1 MDTMTGSTTFS
12 IPPITHRFW
21 VLVGVLVSLVAS
33 PKNAAHGWSVAIPA
47 TSRRQLVGSSSFSSC
62 GMTTS
67 PAILHRTT
75 TKLSMSSSTYGEDY
89 DSSTIVRELASL
101 DELENLVQLASQPI
115 PERPD
120 GIVVCVQYTSNS
132 REECLAT
139 SMDYERLARN
149 NLATIFLQ
157 CVEGKYEESKLLLEQ
172 VDVRVWPTCDIFY
185 GGNRVAR
192 VEGNDM
198 LEIERF
204 LNQYQF
210 LNSDLDLFGDSQQ
223 SLGWGDGK
231 RKDAKATPRT
241 TARFLPGYDWNT
253 KKGAFDEAADKAQ
266 QSFEDSFGNWVP
278 NVEDD

>member
-1 MDTMTGSTTFS
+1 M
-12 IPPITHRFW
+12 
-21 VLVGVLVSLVAS
+21 
-33 PKNAAHGWSVAIPA
+33 
-47 TSRRQLVGSSSFSSC
+47 
-62 GMTTS
+62 
-67 PAILHRTT
+67 
-75 TKLSMSSSTYGEDY
+75 STYGEDY

-192 VEGNDM
+192 VEGNNM